1 MLTRTHR
8 WTHRIRALTA
18 AASTVA
24 LCGLPLLSAAPA
36 SAAPLPTAPPAP
48 SCVALYESWRYVTAS
63 NDCATAH
70 QVQVVYQDGA
80 TGLCHALAP
89 GTQTTVGEGYFGGT
103 ATSTTWPCAN
113 RTRRR
118 PGPEADGRSYHD
130 RRRTTLTCSLP
141 ITKLRASLCIDVK
154 RDADGTGR

>member
-8 WTHRIRALTA
+8 WTHPIRALTA

-63 NDCATAH
+63 NDCTTAH

-89 GTQTTVGEGYFGGT
+89 GTQTTVGEGYFGRHGHVDHLALCEPYEAQT
-103 ATSTTWPCAN
+103 
-113 RTRRR
+113 
-118 PGPEADGRSYHD
+118 GP
-130 RRRTTLTCSLP
+130 
-141 ITKLRASLCIDVK
+141 
-154 RDADGTGR
+154 